1 PSRRRSRARRS
12 DGRPAAGAGS
22 GRPAGASA
30 APRWPTSGCGA
41 RTPPARSARPPRPR
55 RSGRDSRTLSVDS
68 WPRIVGSQRC
78 GSNGRRA
85 VAGHVAGAV
94 GRRGA
99 GGGARGWG
107 VAGRWVG
114 AVASG
119 ARLAA
124 VVKVGDGDDTG
135 LRREHEMLVAVARR
149 RLGLAVPPVLW
160 AGEVAGRYVL
170 VTGPLRRRA
179 APVLDVATAADT
191 ATRLTAPPD
200 GGEPPVH
207 GGLTSWNLWR
217 DGDGPVL
224 IDWESAATGRRPLWD
239 LAWFVVTAGALRGA
253 WGPRAAVE
261 ALTAPGSPGVVHL
274 RAVGADAASA
284 GRRLREVLEGA
295 GASQRDDRLDRYV
308 TAMRR
313 ELARR

>member
-1 PSRRRSRARRS
+1 MTGERVWRAVPLAPARLGLRVRGRGRAVLAARQVYRPSRGHHRWVY
-12 DGRPAAGAGS
+12 GL
-22 GRPAGASA
+22 ASA
-30 APRWPTSGCGA
+30 AAALDLAPRATGPGDGL
-41 RTPPARSARPPRPR
+41 
-55 RSGRDSRTLSVDS
+55 D
-68 WPRIVGSQRC
+68 
-78 GSNGRRA
+78 A
-85 VAGHVAGAV
+85 VVGHVAGAV
-94 GRRGA
+94 GLRVDGVVARRS
-99 GGGARGWG
+99 W
-107 VAGRWVG
+107 VAGRWVV

-200 GGEPPVH
+200 GGEPLVH
-207 GGLTSWNLWR
+207 GDLTSWNLWR